1 MLERA
6 VAATTIH
13 PSQLSIRAPALKYTS
28 NNVALV
34 IHSRGLLNWGML
46 ERVERGI
53 WDFVNQYEYVDFD
66 FDMGAPGVWKE
77 NVYGSGALTLK
88 EAALS

>member
-6 VAATTIH
+6 VAATTIY
-13 PSQLSIRAPALKYTS
+13 PSQLNIRVPALKYTF

-34 IHSRGLLNWGML
+34 IHCRGLLNWGML
-46 ERVERGI
+46 GRVERGI
-53 WDFVNQYEYVDFD
+53 WDFLNQYEYVDFD
-66 FDMGAPGVWKE
+66 FDMGAPGLWKE